1 MKKPSKITP
10 RYVGLEHA
18 GRVEKLSREE
28 IRDRFGRETA
38 SAYSQR
44 DLIWMPE
51 FRQMIGMIPELLRSR
66 LPAHAII
73 LDLGAGTGNLS
84 RTVLEALPE
93 VKIALMDFS
102 ENMLSEVPNV
112 LTDFPGRYEI
122 LRDDFIEADFG
133 VERYAA
139 VISSFAIH
147 HCRGEAEYSRLYGR
161 LFKALQPGG
170 IFVCCDVVAGADE
183 VLTQLN
189 EDGWRSLLRNEN
201 LSEKDIERIL
211 ANYHIEDSPLDL
223 GSHLRLLKEAGFS
236 IVDVV
241 WKRINFAVYTAIRAQ
256 EIGL

>member
-1 MKKPSKITP
+1 
-10 RYVGLEHA
+10 
-18 GRVEKLSREE
+18 
-28 IRDRFGRETA
+28 
-38 SAYSQR
+38 
-44 DLIWMPE
+44 
-51 FRQMIGMIPELLRSR
+51 MIGMIPELLRSR

-189 EDGWRSLLRNEN
+189 EDGWRSLLRSEN
-201 LSEKDIERIL
+201 LAEKDIERIL

>member
-1 MKKPSKITP
+1 
-10 RYVGLEHA
+10 
-18 GRVEKLSREE
+18 
-28 IRDRFGRETA
+28 
-38 SAYSQR
+38 
-44 DLIWMPE
+44 
-51 FRQMIGMIPELLRSR
+51 MIGMIPELLRSR